1 MRTQYPY
8 KKTTSK
14 AAKSLKALAKEA
26 LANTILMEHAC
37 ITMEEDSI
45 LVSRPHFRAL

>member
-1 MRTQYPY
+1 MCTQYPY
-8 KKTTSK
+8 PETTLE

-26 LANTILMEHAC
+26 LTNLALMEHAC

-45 LVSRPHFRAL
+45 LVSRPLFRAL